1 MKRQP
6 KPMPRRER
14 GFERA
19 GKLLKPHIAKAGG
32 KRGFEVA
39 RILTHWAEIVGEEAA
54 LASSPVKI
62 NYVNKEFGATL
73 TLLTTG
79 AQAPMLQ
86 AELPRIRERVNACYG
101 YNAVSRI
108 RITQTSP
115 SGLADPLGARDA
127 QVAPVRPRP
136 NPSIRDAARESVSH
150 VADSGL
156 RQALEALGESVMARS
171 RLSGEETE

>member
-1 MKRQP
+1 MRRKP
-6 KPMPRRER
+6 KPLPRRER

-19 GKLLKPHIAKAGG
+19 GKLLKPQIAKAGG

-115 SGLADPLGARDA
+115 AGLGDA
-127 QVAPVRPRP
+127 QVTRVSEVSPSRPLP
-136 NPSIRDAARESVSH
+136 DPSIRAAAQASVSQ

-156 RQALEALGESVMARS
+156 RQALEALGENVMS
-171 RLSGEETE
+171 RNKLSGEKTE

>member
-6 KPMPRRER
+6 KPMLRRER

-101 YNAVSRI
+101 YNAVSRV

-115 SGLADPLGARDA
+115 SGLADARGASDA
-127 QVAPVRPRP
+127 HAAPSKPRP
-136 NPSIRDAARESVSH
+136 DPAARAAARASVSD

-156 RQALEALGESVMARS
+156 RQALEALGENVMTRH
-171 RLSGEETE
+171 RLSGEKTE

>member
-1 MKRQP
+1 M
-6 KPMPRRER
+6 
-14 GFERA
+14 
-19 GKLLKPHIAKAGG
+19 
-32 KRGFEVA
+32 
-39 RILTHWAEIVGEEAA
+39 
-54 LASSPVKI
+54 
-62 NYVNKEFGATL
+62 NKEFGATL
-73 TLLTTG
+73 TLLTPG

-115 SGLADPLGARDA
+115 SGLADPQGAHDA

-156 RQALEALGESVMARS
+156 RQALEALGESVMARN